1 MDLEVANPVSFHSS
15 YTIMENTMA
24 NSTDV
29 PNGLKGH
36 QSFGARLNW
45 MKMVNI
51 TMVNTMNIMAI
62 VHQIVQ
68 LNMIVLG
75 IHGVLGLLVQKLV
88 ELELLKDQ
96 ELF

>member
-1 MDLEVANPVSFHSS
+1 
-15 YTIMENTMA
+15 MA
-24 NSTDV
+24 NSMDV
-29 PNGLKGH
+29 LKDLKGH
-36 QSFGARLNW
+36 QSFGAQPNW